1 MEKRRYKNTDLNISL
16 LGLGCMRL
24 PKLYDDK
31 DDIDYD
37 KANQIVDYAYSN
49 GVNYYDTAYLYHG
62 GGSEKFIGQAL
73 KKYPRNSYY
82 LATKMPIWSINSK
95 EDAINVFNTQLKNC
109 QVDYFDFYLLHAVN
123 HDNFQKYIDLSYDFL
138 CKMKQEGK
146 IRHLG
151 FSFHDTPEVLQKV
164 CDEYS
169 WDFAQLQLN
178 YLDWK
183 IQNAKHQ
190 YEILEKHN
198 IPCIVM
204 EPVRGGV
211 LANPCEKANR
221 LFKEA
226 RPDKSIAS
234 WAIRYAATLPNVL
247 VVLSGMSNM
256 EQVIDNVNTISN
268 FEPLTDN
275 DYKIIEQAVKEYK
288 LKDVIPCTKCRYC
301 MECNFGVDIPK
312 MFELYNK
319 YCETQDLKSYKKEYE
334 ALKESERAD
343 KCKACGTCVNSCPQ
357 HIDIPEKLK
366 AIRKVVEKI

>member
-1 MEKRRYKNTDLNISL
+1 
-16 LGLGCMRL
+16 MRL

-178 YLDWK
+178 YLDWE

-366 AIRKVVEKI
+366 AIRKVVEKV